1 MDLAAM
7 DELETKQVR
16 AKKMML
22 WVGMISISM
31 TFAGL
36 TSAYVVS
43 SSRADWLD
51 KFQIPNAFTISTFL
65 IILSSATFYSAKKLL
80 IKKKIRKTEL
90 LTFFTFVL
98 GLLFVY
104 FQFKG
109 FGDIINQ
116 GYYFTGAESSITT
129 SFLYVLVLLHLA
141 HLFSGLIVLLVVFYQ
156 LQKGSYSGLKTLGF
170 ELAHLYWH
178 FLGILWIYLY
188 LFVMLYK

>member
-7 DELETKQVR
+7 DELEIKQVR

-43 SSRADWLD
+43 SSRVDWLD

-65 IILSSATFYSAKKLL
+65 IVLSSATFYLAKKLL